1 MEVRTPNSTST
12 NNNGFTGGSSMD
24 KVKPKKF
31 WNTQR
36 IGIIAGSTLL
46 VAFLVYQF
54 FFADKRS
61 KLNVEQD
68 KLTVSTVK
76 QGRFDEFIV
85 VTGVVQP
92 LKTIQLDA
100 IVGGYVTEKLI
111 EGGNMVKQGDI
122 LLRLENQ
129 NLKLSFLQ
137 SETEAS
143 RLVNDLQ
150 NTRQG
155 LKIARFNLQKTLSD
169 LDFQLDQ
176 AKDAHDRNVKL
187 YKDKVIPE
195 ADFLKTKRDYEKL
208 VRQREIEVESQK
220 YQEENARLTI
230 TQLEGT
236 LANTQKNVSLWRQ
249 TLDNLV
255 VKAPVS
261 GLLSSM
267 NVEVGSNINQG
278 QNIGQID
285 DLNGFKM
292 RVSVDEHYISRIFA
306 GLQGS
311 MEFNGKDYGLKII
324 KIYPEVL
331 SGRFEV
337 DMQFDKGAPEL
348 IKRGQSAPIR
358 LQLGQPSQATLL
370 PVGGFFSETGGNW
383 VYVLNED
390 GKRAAKRT
398 ITLGR
403 KNPEY
408 FEVLEG
414 LKPGEKVIT
423 SSYENFGENEVLE
436 F

>member
-1 MEVRTPNSTST
+1 
-12 NNNGFTGGSSMD
+12 MD
-24 KVKPKKF
+24 RVKPKKF
-31 WNTQR
+31 WNTKR
-36 IGIIAGSTLL
+36 ISIIGGSVLL
-46 VAFLVYQF
+46 ATFLIYQF

-76 QGRFDEFIV
+76 QGKFDEFIV

-129 NLKLSFLQ
+129 SLKLSFLQ

-150 NTRQG
+150 NTRQN
-155 LKIARFNLQKTLSD
+155 LKVARFTLQKTLSD

-176 AKDAHDRNVKL
+176 AKDAHERNVKL

-195 ADFLKTKRDYEKL
+195 ADYLKTKRDYEKL
-208 VRQREIEVESQK
+208 VRQREIEIESQK
-220 YQEENARLTI
+220 YQEENARMQI
-230 TQLEGT
+230 SQLEGT

-292 RVSVDEHYISRIFA
+292 RVSVDEHYISRIFV

-370 PVGGFFSETGGNW
+370 PSGGFFSETGGNW
-383 VYVLNED
+383 VYVVSED
-390 GKRAAKRT
+390 GKRAVKRN

-423 SSYENFGENEVLE
+423 SSYENFGDNEVLE